1 MIFINKVDK
10 INMDEA
16 FGKAKADIK
25 AINSKSLNIVS
36 DNISMIGA
44 AVDEYIASHYDE
56 ITNLKYGEFIRMD
69 IDLVIHAVNQNA
81 IKPINDFKFLKKIDI
96 TGHNLKF
103 SVGRCC
109 VFDIPL
115 EDLIGKNPTIKD
127 KRRLEERLEAYFSD
141 ISNIFGISIF
151 GDEIHMNLGRLK
163 ADKKFESDI
172 YKFLQ
177 VYFDKRKIKAT
188 VRGDDIQIYG
198 FSND

>member
-1 MIFINKVDK
+1 MIFTNKVDK

-36 DNISMIGA
+36 DNISMIGS

>member
-1 MIFINKVDK
+1 M
-10 INMDEA
+10 
-16 FGKAKADIK
+16 
-25 AINSKSLNIVS
+25 
-36 DNISMIGA
+36 
-44 AVDEYIASHYDE
+44 
-56 ITNLKYGEFIRMD
+56 
-69 IDLVIHAVNQNA
+69 
-81 IKPINDFKFLKKIDI
+81 
-96 TGHNLKF
+96 
-103 SVGRCC
+103 
-109 VFDIPL
+109 
-115 EDLIGKNPTIKD
+115 IGKNPTLKD
-127 KRRLEERLEAYFSD
+127 KRRLEARLEAYFSD